1 MKKFLA
7 IVLAI
12 MVLFSFAVPVSAD
25 EVDTDPLQHF
35 FDSVPIVYKSSFLT
49 DDGYSYKYVLMVR
62 LKDGYR
68 FYMFGKAD
76 DEALSDINYLKLSG
90 SSTFFCNSSDSSINL
105 SSGYLSFK
113 HDTTFYTSN
122 IYGVR
127 SYLNLGIN
135 NSYGVSGIES
145 FVDNVIYSDI
155 PIKYNGLTIYEPS
168 KNQNFSIKDFYS
180 TKSEDG
186 GDSGLDRD
194 WALGQIIS
202 SAPLT
207 PIPGDPTFN
216 GFKNWLIENEKY
228 KDLIKF
234 GVSCNADNIADIVD
248 LWTGHYSS
256 LSDFTNALTSTFLN
270 VNAISQVS
278 NIWNWFAQQFELY
291 KKSLITY
298 KPFEFKDD
306 IFDDTSDYDTDG
318 NFISSDTAYL
328 KLILGVLNTFR
339 NDFISYFDGLYDY
352 LSNISINIVNLIN
365 SFRIFDDIN
374 DNLLLI
380 YNKISD
386 VGKDINANF
395 TQNMAAIGNAEAN
408 VVDTLL
414 NIDFSK
420 SDCDYNEQ
428 SLFDKLDYLFI
439 PQEIPDNYKISS
451 IISDKFA
458 FVGQIRDIN
467 SLVFDLTVDD
477 EAIGTSET
485 SDNLNYLIT
494 SKHDVILSDASS
506 DTGVSGGSHTYWDT
520 SDSHT
525 LLTNTSTRA
534 PDFSI
539 SLKGFFGIENDE
551 SISIFNFKIFKEY
564 KSYINVFLIAL
575 CYLAYLRRLF
585 ARMPE
590 FLRTGVY
597 KSGALSSDRGD

>member
-135 NSYGVSGIES
+135 NSYGISSIES
-145 FVDNVIYSDI
+145 FIDNIIYSDI
-155 PIKYNGLTIYEPS
+155 PIKYNGLTVYETS

-228 KDLIKF
+228 KDLI
-234 GVSCNADNIADIVD
+234 
-248 LWTGHYSS
+248 
-256 LSDFTNALTSTFLN
+256 
-270 VNAISQVS
+270 
-278 NIWNWFAQQFELY
+278 
-291 KKSLITY
+291 
-298 KPFEFKDD
+298 
-306 IFDDTSDYDTDG
+306 
-318 NFISSDTAYL
+318 
-328 KLILGVLNTFR
+328 
-339 NDFISYFDGLYDY
+339 
-352 LSNISINIVNLIN
+352 
-365 SFRIFDDIN
+365 
-374 DNLLLI
+374 
-380 YNKISD
+380 
-386 VGKDINANF
+386 NANS
-395 TQNMAAIGNAEAN
+395 M
-408 VVDTLL
+408 
-414 NIDFSK
+414 K
-420 SDCDYNEQ
+420 
-428 SLFDKLDYLFI
+428 
-439 PQEIPDNYKISS
+439 
-451 IISDKFA
+451 
-458 FVGQIRDIN
+458 
-467 SLVFDLTVDD
+467 
-477 EAIGTSET
+477 
-485 SDNLNYLIT
+485 
-494 SKHDVILSDASS
+494 
-506 DTGVSGGSHTYWDT
+506 
-520 SDSHT
+520 
-525 LLTNTSTRA
+525 
-534 PDFSI
+534 
-539 SLKGFFGIENDE
+539 
-551 SISIFNFKIFKEY
+551 KE
-564 KSYINVFLIAL
+564 
-575 CYLAYLRRLF
+575 
-585 ARMPE
+585 
-590 FLRTGVY
+590 
-597 KSGALSSDRGD
+597 